1 MNHIDLIRPDVSQP
15 DETRPMKRVR
25 VMNSRAAVS
34 AGFSVLVLLIMP
46 PQNDAGDPRPALT
59 VERASAFA
67 RLALKGLDK
76 EYPNKP
82 EHVMGGPSDVVG
94 PKALHPA
101 FFGCYD
107 WHSSVHGHWMLVRLL
122 RLFPD
127 LPERN
132 EIRAILA
139 AHFTAGNLK
148 AESDYFSRKE
158 SKSFERPYGWAWLLK
173 LAEEL
178 YGWDDPDAKAWSKN
192 FRPLADVI
200 VARYLDFFPKQ
211 TYPIRTGVHPS
222 SAFGLSFAHDY
233 ARAVDNKRLLTLVE
247 ERARAYF
254 GADTNVPAGWEPGG
268 ADFFSPSLIEA
279 DLMRRVLPAAE
290 FQAWFGK
297 FLPAAAGSEPK
308 ALFTP
313 ATVTDRTD
321 PQLVH
326 LDGLNLSRAWCMKSI
341 AGALPRGD
349 KARAALAAS
358 AARHAESA
366 LEYVASGDYAG
377 EHWLASFAVYLL
389 STTEVDRP
397 N

>member
-1 MNHIDLIRPDVSQP
+1 MQ
-15 DETRPMKRVR
+15 RVR
-25 VMNSRAAVS
+25 VMSSRSAVA
-34 AGFSVLVLLIMP
+34 AGFSMLVVLTMP
-46 PQNDAGDPRPALT
+46 PRDHAEEPRPALT
-59 VERASAFA
+59 IERASAFA
-67 RLALKGLDK
+67 RLALAGLSK

-94 PKALHPA
+94 PKVLHPA

-122 RLFPD
+122 RLFPG
-127 LPERN
+127 LPEES
-132 EIRAILA
+132 EIRAVLA
-139 AHFTAGNLK
+139 VHFTAENLK
-148 AESDYFSRKE
+148 AESDYFGRKE

-178 YGWDDPDAKAWSKN
+178 HGWDDRDAKAWSKN

-211 TYPIRTGVHPS
+211 TYPIRTGVHPNT
-222 SAFGLSFAHDY
+222 AFGLSFAHDY
-233 ARAVDNKRLLTLVE
+233 ARTTHDDRLMALVE
-247 ERARAYF
+247 ERARTYF
-254 GADTNVPAGWEPGG
+254 GADTNAPAAWEPSG

-279 DLMRRVLPAAE
+279 DLMRRVLPPAE
-290 FQAWFGK
+290 FKTWFAK
-297 FLPAAAGSEPK
+297 FLPTTGTAEPK

-321 PQLVH
+321 LQLVH

-341 AGALPRGD
+341 AGALPHGD
-349 KARAALAAS
+349 AARTALSAS

-366 LEYVASGDYAG
+366 LEHVASGDYAG

-389 STTEVDRP
+389 STPIVE
-397 N
+397 